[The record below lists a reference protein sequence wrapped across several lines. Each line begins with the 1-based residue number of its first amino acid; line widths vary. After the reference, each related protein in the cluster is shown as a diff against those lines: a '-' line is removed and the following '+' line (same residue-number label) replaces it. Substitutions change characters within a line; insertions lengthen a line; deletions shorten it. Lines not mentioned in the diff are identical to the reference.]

1 MVSVFS
7 FGGITDLSMG
17 VLVTGINRVIKPP
30 KRNVQTVVAGRSGTY
45 DTTTNAYDN
54 TQIVMDCMYTGTNAP
69 QFARQM
75 ASWLS
80 GTNDLIIA
88 DEPDKTYTATVWVDI
103 PEDYVFSLRHFTL
116 TFTCQPFARSETQQ
130 TSRVITTSGGGILL
144 DVEGTAP
151 TPCRIIIENTG
162 NTTITNLSITHSVI
176 Q

>member
-1 MVSVFS
+1 MISIFS
-7 FGGITDLSMG
+7 FGGITDLEMG
-17 VLVTGINRVIKPP
+17 VQVTGISRAIKPP
-30 KRNVQTVVAGRSGTY
+30 KRNIQTVIPGRSGTY

-54 TQIVMDCMYTGTNAP
+54 TQIVMDCMYVGENAP
-69 QFARQM
+69 SFSRQL
-75 ASWLS
+75 AVWLS

-88 DEPDKTYTATVWVDI
+88 DEPDKRYTATVWIDI

-130 TSRVITTSGGGILL
+130 ATKVITQSGGGILV

-151 TPCRIIIENTG
+151 TPCRIIIHNTG
-162 NTTITNLSITHSVI
+162 STTIQNITVTHSVI